1 MAHLPTFEEADWNPE
16 AKAAMERWFES
27 YGRPS
32 HIYKVIAGNSA
43 FLKASTEAWLNL
55 VPTDTHLP
63 RHVKEAIVVITCSTQ
78 STLYCVQG
86 HSNAIK
92 RQGVY
97 SDEQIRQIQMRDF
110 VDFDDKEI
118 AMFKFSHKAAG
129 APKFMVKEDYQG
141 LHDAGLSDEVIL
153 EILSIIWVNTAM
165 NMIVDALD
173 VKRTPEQMKELEENL

>member
-1 MAHLPTFEEADWNPE
+1 MAHLPTLEEEDWTPE

-32 HIYKVIAGNSA
+32 HIYKVIAGNPA

-55 VPTDTHLP
+55 VPTETHLP
-63 RHVKEAIVVITCSTQ
+63 RHIKECIVVITCSTQ

-86 HSNAIK
+86 HSHAIK
-92 RQGVY
+92 RQGIL

-110 VDFDDKEI
+110 VDFDEKEKAI
-118 AMFKFSHKAAG
+118 FNFAHKAAG
-129 APKFMVKEDYQG
+129 APKFMTADDYKE
-141 LHDAGLSDEVIL
+141 LHDIGLSDEVIL

-173 VKRTPEQMKELEENL
+173 VKRTPEQMKELEKNL